1 MRHFFSPLRYPGGKS
16 CIYSFISS
24 LFHENNLIGVNYAE
38 PYAGGAGLA
47 LKLLFNEFVEKIYIN
62 DYDIGIYSF
71 WNEILTNADSFCNW
85 INDVD
90 INIENWMYYKNIL
103 SNKFNVDKSDL
114 SKAVFFLNRTN
125 ISGVL
130 KGGPIGGLLQQGK
143 YKIDVRFNRDDLIKK
158 IQRISALNNR
168 IILSNQDGIEFIKR
182 IDRSNEDTL
191 IYLDP
196 PYYQKGSNLYM
207 NFYSDKDHLALAKF
221 LDKIKSLWLA
231 SYDNH
236 KFILDIYK
244 EKRKILYKLSQNTS
258 NRIGDEIM
266 IFSEEIYFEKS
277 INFLNNPIILPL

>member
-1 MRHFFSPLRYPGGKS
+1 M
-16 CIYSFISS
+16 
-24 LFHENNLIGVNYAE
+24 IGVNYAE

-62 DYDIGIYSF
+62 DYDVGIYSF
-71 WNEILTNADSFCNW
+71 WNEILTNANSFCNW

-125 ISGVL
+125 VSGVL

-158 IQRISALNNR
+158 IQRISSLNNR

-182 IDRSNEDTL
+182 IDRSNKDTL

-221 LDKIKSLWLA
+221 LDKIKSLWLV

-277 INFLNNPIILPL
+277 INFLNNPVILPI

>member
-1 MRHFFSPLRYPGGKS
+1 MRQFFSPLRYPGGKS

-90 INIENWMYYKNIL
+90 IDIEHWIYYKNIL

-125 ISGVL
+125 VSGVL

-182 IDRSNEDTL
+182 IDRSNKNTL

-221 LDKIKSLWLA
+221 LDKIKSLWLV

>member
-1 MRHFFSPLRYPGGKS
+1 MRQFFSPLRYPGGKS
-16 CIYSFISS
+16 CIYSFISA
-24 LFHENNLIGVNYAE
+24 LFHENNLIGMNYAE

-90 INIENWMYYKNIL
+90 ISIENWMYYKNIL
-103 SNKFNVDKSDL
+103 SNKFNVDKSDI

-125 ISGVL
+125 VSGVL

-158 IQRISALNNR
+158 IQRISSLNNR

-182 IDRSNEDTL
+182 IDRSNKDTL

-221 LDKIKSLWLA
+221 LDKIKSLWLV

-277 INFLNNPIILPL
+277 INFLNNPIILPI

>member
-1 MRHFFSPLRYPGGKS
+1 MRQFFSPLRYPGGKS

-62 DYDIGIYSF
+62 DYDVGIYSF
-71 WNEILTNADSFCNW
+71 WNEILTNANSFCNW

-90 INIENWMYYKNIL
+90 INVENWMYYKNIL

-125 ISGVL
+125 VSGVL

-158 IQRISALNNR
+158 IQRISSLNNR

-182 IDRSNEDTL
+182 IDRSNKDTL

-221 LDKIKSLWLA
+221 LDKIKSLWLV

-277 INFLNNPIILPL
+277 INFLNNPVILPI